1 MGGRGAAGD
10 AAHCRA
16 VLPPPTVS
24 TPSPVPAATR
34 VALPGRLWAWLR
46 ADPLRAVLV
55 LALPPLAAASGLPWR
70 TYGALVDLPT
80 LAALTGLLLLTKA
93 VELSGGLQHLGQWL
107 LQAMA
112 TERRAALALVLAA
125 ALLSTVLTNDV
136 ALFVVVPLTLGM
148 GRLAPVPV
156 VRLVVF
162 EALAVNT
169 GSALTPIGNPQNLFL
184 WQLSHDSFAAFTLQ
198 MLPLVAGLMV
208 LLLAWTALAFS
219 GRPLVLHSTAPAPA
233 VDRPLLWAALALYL
247 PFLVLTDQHQ
257 ALWAMAAVAV
267 LIGGLRP
274 AVLRQLDWGLLLV
287 FVLMFIDLRLLAGLA
302 PVRGLM
308 AGQDLLHGPTLF
320 WMGVAGAQ
328 LISNVPAAIVL
339 AEYTQNWRVVAWAV
353 NVGGYGL
360 MLGSLANLIALRLL
374 GDPRGWRVFHAHA
387 LPFLALACG
396 WAWLVLFVWG

>member
-10 AAHCRA
+10 AAHCRVA
-16 VLPPPTVS
+16 SHPPTVS
-24 TPSPVPAATR
+24 TSTPATAAAQATPS
-34 VALPGRLWAWLR
+34 GRLWAWLR
-46 ADPLRAVLV
+46 ADPLRAMLV
-55 LALPPLAAASGLPWR
+55 LALPLLVAVSDLPWR
-70 TYGALVDLPT
+70 TYGTLVDLPT

-93 VELSGGLQHLGQWL
+93 VELSGGLQRLGQWL
-107 LQAMA
+107 VLAMA
-112 TERRAALALVLAA
+112 TERRAALGLVPAA
-125 ALLSTVLTNDV
+125 ALLSMVLTNDV

-184 WQLSHDSFAAFTLQ
+184 WQLSHESFAAFTLQ
-198 MLPLVAGLMV
+198 MLPLVAGLMAV
-208 LLLAWTALAFS
+208 LLAWTALAFR
-219 GRPLVLHSTAPAPA
+219 GRPLVLHSEAATVP
-233 VDRPLLWAALALYL
+233 VDRPLLWTALALYI
-247 PFLVLTDQHQ
+247 PFLVLTDRHQ

-267 LIGGLRP
+267 VVGGLRP

-287 FVLMFIDLRLLAGLA
+287 FVLMFVDLRLLAGLA

-320 WMGVAGAQ
+320 WLGVAGAQ

-339 AEYTQNWRVVAWAV
+339 AEYTQNWRVMAWAV
-353 NVGGYGL
+353 NVGGYGV

-387 LPFLALACG
+387 LPFLAVACG
-396 WAWLVLFVWG
+396 WAWLLLFVWG